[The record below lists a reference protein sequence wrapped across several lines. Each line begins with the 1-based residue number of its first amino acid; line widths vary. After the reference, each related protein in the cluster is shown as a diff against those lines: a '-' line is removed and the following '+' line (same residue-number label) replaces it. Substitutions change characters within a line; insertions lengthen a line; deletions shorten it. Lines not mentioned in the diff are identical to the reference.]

1 MAPHAEDPVLLDY
14 KPYSMDPLKPKAR
27 NAVPSLDEE
36 TTSSATRVGKQL
48 SETYE
53 PGHLQPERHENY
65 AYDYLGPRFPNVH
78 WDELKDIAYEDKGLL
93 GDPRF
98 RNLLD
103 AAEDVFDYIPKIG
116 TEISGLR
123 LTQLTDAQMCD
134 LARLIA
140 TRGVVFFRDQDD
152 FDVEAQ
158 RELGK
163 FFGTL
168 HKHATTSM
176 PQKEGLEDV
185 HVVYTTDQS
194 LDQRALFT
202 PTYLWHSDVT
212 YEAQP
217 PSYTSLKVLTG
228 PPRGGGG
235 DTLWCSQYAIYD
247 VLSAPMQKYLES
259 LTALHSA
266 DEQAEGSRAA
276 GRPVRRDPI
285 TTEHP
290 LVRVNPVTGWKSLFF
305 NPGFVTKIVGV
316 PKAESD
322 AVIRYLNELI
332 STTQEAHVRFQWGK
346 HDVAIWDNRCT
357 NHTASYGF
365 MPHRR
370 HAVRVT
376 VTAEKPYFDPA
387 GKSQE
392 EEHNKKWG
400 LPQTNKDGSRRSN
413 YND

>member
-1 MAPHAEDPVLLDY
+1 MAPHAEEPTLLGHQS
-14 KPYSMDPLKPKAR
+14 YSAGPLKTKAP
-27 NAVPSLDEE
+27 NTAPSLDNESTPSTAKFE
-36 TTSSATRVGKQL
+36 TKL
-48 SETYE
+48 SEIYE
-53 PGHLQPERHENY
+53 PGHVQPDGHEFY
-65 AYDYLGPRFPNVH
+65 PYDSLRPRFPDIH
-78 WDELKDIAYEDKGLL
+78 WDALKDIPYEDKGLR

-116 TEISGLR
+116 TEITGIK
-123 LTQLTDAQMCD
+123 LTQLTDAQKCD
-134 LARLIA
+134 LARLVA
-140 TRGVVFFRDQDD
+140 TRGVVFFRNQED
-152 FDVEAQ
+152 FDIEAQ

-168 HKHATTSM
+168 HRHATTSV
-176 PQKEGLEDV
+176 PEKEGLEDV
-185 HVVYTTDQS
+185 HVIYTTEQS

-202 PTYLWHSDVT
+202 PTYLWHSDVS
-212 YEAQP
+212 YEVQP
-217 PSYTSLKVLTG
+217 PSYTSLKVLSG

-266 DEQAEGSRAA
+266 EEQAQGSRAA
-276 GRPVRRDPI
+276 GRPVRREPV

-290 LVRVNPVTGWKSLFF
+290 LIRVNPVTGWKCLFF
-305 NPGFVTKIVGV
+305 NPGFVKKIVGV
-316 PKAESD
+316 PRAESD
-322 AVIRYLNELI
+322 AIIRYLNELI
-332 STTQEAHVRFQWGK
+332 TTTQEAHVRLQWGK

-357 NHTASYGF
+357 IHSATFGF
-365 MPHRR
+365 QPHRR
-370 HAVRVT
+370 HGVRVT
-376 VTAEKPYFDPA
+376 VTGEKPYFDPV

-392 EEHNKKWG
+392 EEYNKKWG
-400 LPQTNKDGSRRSN
+400 LPQPNKDGSGRSN